1 VAVKPRRRSVLYAY
15 VASGNDDAGRS
26 LSLTFVDDG
35 GRVQQLITLTPVG
48 TRTPCERALRG
59 IVHALWTARTLGYR
73 RVIVHSDQPEAVAQ
87 INGARRVDPGLIG
100 PYLEARAL
108 MHAYRW
114 ARVTV
119 GEIRWERLGVGLPQ
133 QQQLSALERRSD
145 RAAGPLAAAI
155 GPR

>member
-59 IVHALWTARTLGYR
+59 IVHALWSARTLGYR
-73 RVIVHSDQPEAVAQ
+73 RVIVHSDQPEAVAL
-87 INGARRVDPGLIG
+87 INGGRRVDPRLIG

-119 GEIRWERLGVGLPQ
+119 GEIRWERLGAGL

-145 RAAGPLAAAI
+145 RAVGSLAAAI
-155 GPR
+155 QQR